1 MVTTTT
7 RKKDRTVTQS
17 SPKRSRGRPKTFDR
31 EQVIDVA
38 TECYWREGTD
48 SVSLNELCRR
58 ADVSKPGV
66 YREFGGEDGLMAAV
80 LEHYADTVLASM
92 FEQIAEERP
101 FPEVLT
107 ALVEF
112 MTDLDREMPAGCL
125 LAKMRV
131 LSSSLGP
138 VTQAGVDTLRED
150 ARARYADWVERAKAR
165 GDIDSSIPTTIAAGF
180 IDAQFTALLIQ
191 VALGEDP
198 EMLRAQARLS
208 FAGLTTQPAT

>member
-1 MVTTTT
+1 MVATTT
-7 RKKDRTVTQS
+7 RESDRTVTKS
-17 SPKRSRGRPKTFDR
+17 SPTRGRGRPKTFDR
-31 EQVIDVA
+31 ARVVDVA
-38 TECYWREGTD
+38 TESYWREGTD

-80 LEHYADTVLASM
+80 LDHYDDTVLAPM
-92 FEQIAEERP
+92 FERIAEERP

-107 ALVEF
+107 ELVEF
-112 MTDLDREMPAGCL
+112 MTDLDRGMPAGCL

-131 LSSSLGP
+131 LSSNLGP
-138 VTQAGVDTLRED
+138 VTQARVDALRED

-165 GDIDSSIPTTIAAGF
+165 GEVDPSIPTTTAAAF
-180 IDAQFTALLIQ
+180 IDAQFTALLTQ

-198 EMLRAQARLS
+198 ELLRAQARLT
-208 FAGLTTQPAT
+208 FAGLTARPST